1 MTCLPATRPQ
11 SPSLSLPHGRTA
23 LNALEACPATLSSAV
38 LPGGRPGAGRGWSAA
53 AAGLAALGA
62 LALVSPVAAESFGS
76 SAASSVSSAGSAAS
90 GSVSD
95 SLRASSGSSG
105 GPAKVAQGPYRVM
118 AVVAVA
124 DRPGLV
130 ELHLR
135 PEASD
140 ELPAVA
146 AASTAVGTGEQDL
159 WLRLPR
165 SVLGPVSVDA
175 GERIWAQV
183 HGYGVAF
190 ARGTQKAGAPF
201 YLVLNDGRERDLASR
216 VLSL

>member
-11 SPSLSLPHGRTA
+11 RPSLSRPHGRTA
-23 LNALEACPATLSSAV
+23 LAALAACPATLSRAV

-95 SLRASSGSSG
+95 SLKASSGSSG

-124 DRPGLV
+124 DRPGLL

-135 PEASD
+135 PEAPD
-140 ELPAVA
+140 GLPVVA
-146 AASTAVGTGEQDL
+146 AAAVGAGEQDL

-165 SVLGPVSVDA
+165 SALGPVSVDA

-190 ARGTQKAGAPF
+190 ARGTHQAGAPF